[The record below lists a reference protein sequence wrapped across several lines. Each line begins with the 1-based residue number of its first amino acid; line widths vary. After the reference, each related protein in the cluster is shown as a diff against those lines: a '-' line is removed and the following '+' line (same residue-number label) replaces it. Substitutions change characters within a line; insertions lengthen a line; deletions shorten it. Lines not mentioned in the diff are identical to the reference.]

1 LTPWWPVSR
10 FSAPHSKNGI
20 AQFTSSRKKVPMSDN
35 EKKQSQKPAAS
46 TETAADADLGQ
57 KEVQE
62 AFDEANEQGYF
73 GVTTDPTPDENYT
86 LQGQAAGKPTPET
99 DPKQAAEVRAFQ
111 AEMGRDG
118 RDGA

>member
-1 LTPWWPVSR
+1 M
-10 FSAPHSKNGI
+10 
-20 AQFTSSRKKVPMSDN
+20 Q
-35 EKKQSQKPAAS
+35 QK
-46 TETAADADLGQ
+46 
-57 KEVQE
+57 
-62 AFDEANEQGYF
+62 FDEANEQGYF

-86 LQGQAAGKPTPET
+86 IQGQSAGKPTPET